1 MTKIGSIV
9 GLVQTSR
16 SEDEIK
22 GSIRKALDLIDFK
35 MRSPIRTVTIKV
47 NLCYYWNAAT
57 GHTTDPL
64 LVAAVIDY
72 VRERCGN
79 DIDIKVVEADAT
91 AMRTKYAFVILEYDK
106 LAKEKDVELFNL
118 SNDALDEKE
127 VQVNGRTIKFKIPMS
142 LMKSDL
148 FINVPKLKTHSL
160 TRITCALK
168 NIYGCIAS
176 RRKVVYHPFLNETIV
191 GINKI
196 LRPHL
201 TIVDGLVGLGRFPV
215 KLGLI
220 MASVDPFSID
230 WVASQIMG
238 CNPSKIG
245 FLKVALKEKLGD
257 PDGILI
263 RGESV
268 NTFRKIFP
276 KENFVYSKLM
286 SKTQKM
292 LLTFYEKI
300 VGDVVPSEYK
310 AK

>member
-1 MTKIGSIV
+1 MTKINSVV
-9 GLVQTSR
+9 GLVRTSR

-22 GSIRKALDLIDFK
+22 NSIRKVLDLIDFK
-35 MRSPIRTVTIKV
+35 MKKPIRTVTIKV

-64 LVAAVIDY
+64 LVTAIVDY

-91 AMRTKYAFVILEYDK
+91 AMRTKYAFLILGYEK
-106 LAKEKDVELFNL
+106 WAKEKNVELFNL
-118 SNDALDEKE
+118 SNDALTEKE
-127 VQVNGRTIKFKIPMS
+127 VQVNDRTIKFKIPMT

-148 FINVPKLKTHSL
+148 FINIPKLKTHTL

-168 NIYGCIAS
+168 NIFGCIGS
-176 RRKVVYHPFLNETIV
+176 HRKVVYHPFLNETIV
-191 GINKI
+191 GVNKI
-196 LRPHL
+196 LHPHL
-201 TIVDGLVGLGRFPV
+201 TIVDGLYALSRFPV
-215 KLGLI
+215 KLNLI

-230 WVASQIMG
+230 WIASQIMG
-238 CNPSKIG
+238 YNPSKIG

-257 PDGILI
+257 PDSILTL
-263 RGESV
+263 GESL

-276 KENFVYSKLM
+276 KENLFYSKLLL
-286 SKTQKM
+286 KTQKT